1 MSRIAHS
8 ERTSHYNPL
17 ALSCIHIQ
25 QILNRASI
33 EIFKKN
39 HQTKRKEML
48 KLKFGP
54 QFI

>member
-33 EIFKKN
+33 EIFKKK
-39 HQTKRKEML
+39 HQTKRKE
-48 KLKFGP
+48 
-54 QFI
+54 I